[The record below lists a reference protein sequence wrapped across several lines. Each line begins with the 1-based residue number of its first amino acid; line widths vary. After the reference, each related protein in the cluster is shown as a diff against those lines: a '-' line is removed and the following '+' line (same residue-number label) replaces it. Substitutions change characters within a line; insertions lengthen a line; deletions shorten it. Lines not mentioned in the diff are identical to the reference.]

1 MCALGVARHIELAA
15 QLALSGVGHK
25 GRVARVVECEE
36 PALLTSLFCCESSR
50 LACRL
55 WQSVELCLV
64 GYVQR
69 ERLVLLQQVL
79 RELQR
84 EQTCLF
90 REVAQAL
97 LTLVVE
103 QRTATHEAVV
113 AVVEQHLLLGSQ
125 LAVVLVHVLDALEE
139 TLVQLHVVGVLCEY
153 WAHLLRQ
160 SVELI
165 ISLGAE
171 HTREYGRHAREQVVV
186 ILAVLVVDTHD
197 GVLKSGSFGVVH
209 ELLYLLVIAAYAL
222 KKSLL
227 VVANLD
233 AVERNGVVWG
243 VIRFKKRILA
253 LRLCSVIL

>member
-1 MCALGVARHIELAA
+1 M
-15 QLALSGVGHK
+15 
-25 GRVARVVECEE
+25 
-36 PALLTSLFCCESSR
+36 
-50 LACRL
+50 
-55 WQSVELCLV
+55 
-64 GYVQR
+64 QR
-69 ERLVLLQQVL
+69 ERLILLQQVL

-84 EQTCLF
+84 KQTCLL
-90 REVAQAL
+90 REVAQTFLAF
-97 LTLVVE
+97 VVE

-125 LAVVLVHVLDALEE
+125 LAMVFVHVFDALEE
-139 TLVQLHVVGVLCEY
+139 ALVQLHVVGVLCEY
-153 WAHLLRQ
+153 RAHLLRQ
-160 SVELI
+160 SVEFVAG
-165 ISLGAE
+165 LGTE

-209 ELLYLLVIAAYAL
+209 ELLYLLVVAAYAL

-253 LRLCSVIL
+253 FRLCCVIL